1 MDFLKSINNKDSV
14 MRLAFIATY
23 AVALILS
30 IEAANVNM
38 FLGRDII
45 QVIEIIA
52 LLLAVATGGK
62 VVQRRFESKTKDKEE

>member
-30 IEAANVNM
+30 IEAANVNL

-52 LLLAVATGGK
+52 LLLSVATGGK
-62 VVQRRFESKTKDKEE
+62 VVQRRFETKVKDKE